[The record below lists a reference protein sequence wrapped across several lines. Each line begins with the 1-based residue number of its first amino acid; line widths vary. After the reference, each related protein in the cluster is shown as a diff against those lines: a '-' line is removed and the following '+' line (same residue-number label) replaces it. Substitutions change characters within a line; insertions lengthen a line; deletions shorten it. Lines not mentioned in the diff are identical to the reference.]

1 MREMRFKDKV
11 VIVTGATSGIGAV
24 TAEMFAEEGAKVI
37 LTGRNRE
44 RGEKAADRIHR
55 KGNPE
60 AEFMHCDATKLEDV
74 RKLRKA
80 VGDKYGKTDVLF
92 NNAGIFV
99 TSDLENLDLED
110 WNRSIDTN
118 LNSVLYMT
126 KCFLDLL
133 RPCRGNIINNASVSG
148 LDSFTSGTKTY
159 MYGASKAAMIKFS
172 KLCAL
177 NFAKEVRV
185 NVVCPGIIDTE
196 IYSNRDFSRFLGG
209 IPMGYIAKPEQVA
222 EVVLF
227 LASESASYIT
237 GTVIPVDGGMS
248 LT

>member
-1 MREMRFKDKV
+1 MRLRDKV

-24 TAEMFAEEGAKVI
+24 TAEMFAGEGARVV
-37 LTGRNRE
+37 LVGRSCE
-44 RGEKAADRIHR
+44 RGERVTGRIR
-55 KGNPE
+55 EKGNPE
-60 AEFMHCDATKLEDV
+60 AEFICCDVTKSMEV
-74 RKLRKA
+74 QKLRKA
-80 VGDKYGKTDVLF
+80 IGNKYGKADILF

-99 TSDLENLDLED
+99 TSDLENLNLEE

-118 LNSVLYMT
+118 LNGALYMT
-126 KCFLDLL
+126 KYFMDLL
-133 RPCRGNIINNASVSG
+133 KLSRGSIINNASVSG

-159 MYGASKAAMIKFS
+159 MYGVSKAALVKFS

-177 NFAKEVRV
+177 NYAKEVRV

-209 IPMGYIAKPEQVA
+209 IPMGYIARPEQVA

-237 GTVIPVDGGMS
+237 GAVIPVDGGMS